1 MKKPAHNHLL
11 LLFALS
17 FLFLTAGCSDD
28 NEIASPKDE
37 QEEEAETAEYIEI
50 NQFIDENMSI
60 YYFWNEEMPDIAP
73 EEIKDPKEYFHSLL
87 YSEDGKNEWEDKWSF
102 ITDDYQGLINYFSGI
117 QKDPGYSVSPV
128 YLEEGSNQVIAFVEF
143 VYPNTP
149 AEEKGLKRGD
159 IIFLIDGRKLD
170 DENFSQLLS
179 QDAFTITLAKI
190 NSDGEIV
197 ETSTEISLEA
207 RELNLNPIVETSIID
222 TAGHK
227 IGYLAYASFISN
239 YDAALADTIKYFQ
252 NHGVTDFVLDLR
264 YNNGGAI
271 SSARKMSEMLVP
283 KGNEGNIFIKEQ
295 YNDLITESFKERHN
309 WTADS
314 FQINFRNPEEIDDV
328 NTRLDI
334 DQLYVLTT
342 SSTASASE
350 MIIYGLE
357 PYMDVVQIGGKTL
370 GKYYG
375 SATFSEEE
383 EHSWAIQPLIVRLAG
398 ANDDLDYYE
407 GLPPDHPL
415 EDLNS
420 LTKSDQLG
428 EPGEL
433 FLAKAISNIT
443 GEPFP
448 YEDDLKS
455 LEELKPDF
463 DQNPQELKKKL
474 NPWYGKMWTTIPEI
488 K

>member
-1 MKKPAHNHLL
+1 MKQQAYNHLF

-17 FLFLTAGCSDD
+17 FLFFTAGCSDD
-28 NEIASPKDE
+28 DEIASPKDE
-37 QEEEAETAEYIEI
+37 QEAETAEYIEI
-50 NQFIDENMSI
+50 NQFIEENMSI

-73 EEIKDPKEYFHSLL
+73 KEIKDPKEYFNSLL
-87 YSEDGKNEWEDKWSF
+87 YSEDGENGWEDKWSF
-102 ITDDYQGLINYFSGI
+102 ITDDYQRLIDYFSGI
-117 QKDPGYSVSPV
+117 RKDPGYSVLPV
-128 YLEEGSNQVIAFVEF
+128 KITEEGQIVAFVEF
-143 VYPNTP
+143 VYPGTP

-159 IIFLIDGRKLD
+159 IIYRIDDRELNTD
-170 DENFSQLLS
+170 NYSQLLS
-179 QDAFTITLAKI
+179 QDAFTITLGKI

-239 YDAALADTIKYFQ
+239 YDAALADTIEYFQ

-271 SSARKMSEMLVP
+271 SSARKLSEMLVP

-295 YNDLITESFKERHN
+295 YNDLITESFKERYN

-314 FQINFRNPEEIDDV
+314 FQINFRNPEEIEDV

-398 ANDDLDYYE
+398 ANDDLDYYD
-407 GLPPDHPL
+407 GLPPDHSL
-415 EDLNS
+415 DDFNS
-420 LTKSDQLG
+420 ITRSDQLG

-455 LEELKPDF
+455 LEELKPGF
-463 DQNPQELKKKL
+463 DQNTQELKKKL